1 MENPSILKATGR
13 AGFFMKK
20 LMVMMSLCLFCSLCT
35 IVGETE
41 EVRFQIQA
49 DSRVHEEAGLKNQI
63 YAVYSELTDGVDTE
77 SRPVIIAQN
86 IRAEYQNN
94 TVVITQGDGKGS
106 LIHGSFDAFSCGRPV
121 KPKSWIAE
129 LFGHE

>member
-1 MENPSILKATGR
+1 
-13 AGFFMKK
+13 MKK

-63 YAVYSELTDGVDTE
+63 YAVYSELTDGVDAE
-77 SRPVIIAQN
+77 SRPVIVAQN
-86 IRAEYQNN
+86 IKRFEVNEDIRAEYHR
-94 TVVITQGDGKGS
+94 GDHAG
-106 LIHGSFDAFSCGRPV
+106 GRQRQPD
-121 KPKSWIAE
+121 PWQ
-129 LFGHE
+129 L